1 MSKDNKT
8 NLKADHGQPS
18 ELKKGK
24 HSNRAFIIY
33 MLLMTA
39 LFSLLLIPSCQ
50 QAKAQG
56 VTDEQRGGNHG

>member
-1 MSKDNKT
+1 MSNDNKS
-8 NLKADHGQPS
+8 NLKADHKQRP
-18 ELKKGK
+18 K
-24 HSNRAFIIY
+24 HSNRAFIVY

-56 VTDEQRGGNHG
+56 VTDEQR

>member
-1 MSKDNKT
+1 MTKDNRT
-8 NLKADHGQPS
+8 NLTASHGQHSKPQ
-18 ELKKGK
+18 KRK
-24 HSNRAFIIY
+24 HSNRAFIVY

-56 VTDEQRGGNHG
+56 VTDEQR

>member
-1 MSKDNKT
+1 MSKDNKS
-8 NLKADHGQPS
+8 NLKADHKQRP
-18 ELKKGK
+18 K

-56 VTDEQRGGNHG
+56 VTDEQRGGDYE